1 MYFILSIMF
10 FDDFQHFYN
19 SGMSTSIYHGYS
31 FITFNNQ
38 RLFRHV
44 LSIIFASN
52 FTGSKYFVRYLRKFI
67 YDPDELED
75 VLQVVFIKVYKNLY
89 GFNIDR
95 KFSSWI
101 YRIAH
106 NEALNHLK
114 KYAKERISLDEVEYM
129 IIDEKIDI
137 GGDVDRKILK
147 DSVEKL
153 LKNIKAKYQEPLIL
167 FYFEQKSY
175 EEISDILRIP
185 TSSVGTLISRGKKM
199 LKEELKNDKIY
210 GK

>member
-1 MYFILSIMF
+1 MKSIDLSDEQLVEI
-10 FDDFQHFYN
+10 
-19 SGMSTSIYHGYS
+19 IRK
-31 FITFNNQ
+31 NNQ
-38 RLFRHV
+38 EQY
-44 LSIIFASN
+44 SEIIRRYN
-52 FTGSKYFVRYLRKFI
+52 QKLTHYLRKFI

-89 GFNIDR
+89 GFNINK

-114 KYAKERISLDEVEYM
+114 KYSKERISLDEVEYM

-137 GGDVDRKILK
+137 GGDVDKKILK

-153 LKNIKAKYQEPLIL
+153 LKNIKKKYQEPLIL

-185 TSSVGTLISRGKKM
+185 TSTVGTLISRGKKM
-199 LKEELKNDKIY
+199 IKEELKKGEIY

>member
-1 MYFILSIMF
+1 MKSKEFSDEQLVKIIRE
-10 FDDFQHFYN
+10 DNQEQ
-19 SGMSTSIYHGYS
+19 YS
-31 FITFNNQ
+31 E
-38 RLFRHV
+38 
-44 LSIIFASN
+44 IIRRYDQKL
-52 FTGSKYFVRYLRKFI
+52 THYLRKFI

>member
-1 MYFILSIMF
+1 MKPKEFSDEQLVEIIRKENQEL
-10 FDDFQHFYN
+10 
-19 SGMSTSIYHGYS
+19 YS
-31 FITFNNQ
+31 E
-38 RLFRHV
+38 
-44 LSIIFASN
+44 IIRRYDKKL
-52 FTGSKYFVRYLRKFI
+52 THYLRKFI
-67 YDPDELED
+67 YNPDELED

-89 GFNIDR
+89 GFNVDK

-114 KYAKERISLDEVEYM
+114 KYARERISLDEVEYM

-137 GGDVDRKILK
+137 GGDVDKKILK

-153 LKNIKAKYQEPLIL
+153 LKDIKSKYREPLIL

-175 EEISDILRIP
+175 QEISDILRIP
-185 TSSVGTLISRGKKM
+185 TSTVGTLISRGKKII
-199 LKEELKNDKIY
+199 KEKLKNEKIY